1 VLAGEKVNEKR
12 KERRKTKSKT
22 NRERRRGRRGR
33 WGGYY
38 AKLSEI
44 DLGCVD
50 LIDLFRVGSKD
61 QSLH

>member
-1 VLAGEKVNEKR
+1 MKSLAAGVSIAFLSGMNSSTIR
-12 KERRKTKSKT
+12 SI
-22 NRERRRGRRGR
+22 
-33 WGGYY
+33 Y

>member
-1 VLAGEKVNEKR
+1 MESSVLTE
-12 KERRKTKSKT
+12 S
-22 NRERRRGRRGR
+22 
-33 WGGYY
+33 

>member
-1 VLAGEKVNEKR
+1 MAFSRQGSSSRCFSGVCRFSGLSGDAAH
-12 KERRKTKSKT
+12 S
-22 NRERRRGRRGR
+22 
-33 WGGYY
+33 

>member
-1 VLAGEKVNEKR
+1 MRIREPI
-12 KERRKTKSKT
+12 SD
-22 NRERRRGRRGR
+22 NRSEQPIDTIVAVGS
-33 WGGYY
+33 
-38 AKLSEI
+38 ANLSEI

>member
-1 VLAGEKVNEKR
+1 M
-12 KERRKTKSKT
+12 KEIAYTTRIIKDLSSVAIAAIF
-22 NRERRRGRRGR
+22 
-33 WGGYY
+33 